1 MKQNVLYI
9 YNSLFIYSVL
19 VVCVNFSGI
28 VYLLIS
34 MIGEIIWKKQISLVK
49 LDIAK

>member
-9 YNSLFIYSVL
+9 YNPLFIFSVL
-19 VVCVNFSGI
+19 VVYLNFSEI
-28 VYLLIS
+28 LYLLIS